1 MHLDKLRLIWRS
13 KSRLTTHN
21 KHKHGKSPTLS
32 QNPALDSIR
41 PYLVADGGNVE
52 VVEITTENVLKL
64 ALVGNC
70 QSCNM
75 SAMTFR
81 AGVEEAIRRDVPE
94 ITAVEEIKVG

>member
-1 MHLDKLRLIWRS
+1 MENH
-13 KSRLTTHN
+13 
-21 KHKHGKSPTLS
+21 TLYARI
-32 QNPALDSIR
+32 QTALDSIR

-52 VVEITTENVLKL
+52 IVEITPENVLKL
-64 ALVGNC
+64 ALTGNC

-94 ITAVEEIKVG
+94 ITAVEEVKP

>member
-1 MHLDKLRLIWRS
+1 MENHPL
-13 KSRLTTHN
+13 HN
-21 KHKHGKSPTLS
+21 RIQT
-32 QNPALDSIR
+32 ALDSIR

-52 VVEITTENVLKL
+52 IIEITPENVLKL
-64 ALVGNC
+64 ALTGNC

-94 ITAVEEIKVG
+94 ITAVEEVKP

>member
-1 MHLDKLRLIWRS
+1 MENHPLHARIQ
-13 KSRLTTHN
+13 T
-21 KHKHGKSPTLS
+21 
-32 QNPALDSIR
+32 ALDSIR

-52 VVEITTENVLKL
+52 VVEITPDNVLKL
-64 ALVGNC
+64 ALTGNC

-94 ITAVEEIKVG
+94 ITAVEEVKP

>member
-1 MHLDKLRLIWRS
+1 MENHPLYARIQ
-13 KSRLTTHN
+13 T
-21 KHKHGKSPTLS
+21 
-32 QNPALDSIR
+32 ALDSIR

-52 VVEITTENVLKL
+52 ITEITSDNVLKL
-64 ALVGNC
+64 ALTGNC

-94 ITAVEEIKVG
+94 ITAVEEVKP

>member
-1 MHLDKLRLIWRS
+1 MENHPLYTRV
-13 KSRLTTHN
+13 
-21 KHKHGKSPTLS
+21 
-32 QNPALDSIR
+32 QQALDSIR

-52 VVEITTENVLKL
+52 IVEISSENVLKL

-81 AGVEEAIRRDVPE
+81 AGIEEAIKRDVPE
-94 ITAVEEIKVG
+94 IVSVEEIKDL

>member
-1 MHLDKLRLIWRS
+1 MENHPLYARIQS
-13 KSRLTTHN
+13 
-21 KHKHGKSPTLS
+21 
-32 QNPALDSIR
+32 ALDSIR

-52 VVEITTENVLKL
+52 ITEITPDNVLKL
-64 ALVGNC
+64 ALTGNC

-94 ITAVEEIKVG
+94 ITAVEEVKP

>member
-1 MHLDKLRLIWRS
+1 MENHPLYTRVQ
-13 KSRLTTHN
+13 H
-21 KHKHGKSPTLS
+21 
-32 QNPALDSIR
+32 ALDSIR

-52 VVEITTENVLKL
+52 IVEISSENVLKL

-81 AGVEEAIRRDVPE
+81 AGIEEAIKRDVPE
-94 ITAVEEIKVG
+94 IVAVEEIKDL

>member
-1 MHLDKLRLIWRS
+1 MENHPL
-13 KSRLTTHN
+13 HN
-21 KHKHGKSPTLS
+21 RIQT
-32 QNPALDSIR
+32 ALDSIR

-52 VVEITTENVLKL
+52 IVEITPENVLKL
-64 ALVGNC
+64 TLTGNC

-94 ITAVEEIKVG
+94 ITAVEEVKP

>member
-1 MHLDKLRLIWRS
+1 MENHPLYTRVQ
-13 KSRLTTHN
+13 H
-21 KHKHGKSPTLS
+21 
-32 QNPALDSIR
+32 ALDSIR

-52 VVEITTENVLKL
+52 IVEISSENVLKL

-81 AGVEEAIRRDVPE
+81 AGVEEAIKREVPE
-94 ITAVEEIKVG
+94 VKSVEEISQIIPQ

>member
-1 MHLDKLRLIWRS
+1 MENHPLYTRVQS
-13 KSRLTTHN
+13 
-21 KHKHGKSPTLS
+21 
-32 QNPALDSIR
+32 ALDSIR

-52 VVEITTENVLKL
+52 IVEISSDNVLKL

-81 AGVEEAIRRDVPE
+81 AGIEEAIKRDVPE
-94 ITAVEEIKVG
+94 IVSVEEIKDL

>member
-1 MHLDKLRLIWRS
+1 MENHPLYTRVQS
-13 KSRLTTHN
+13 
-21 KHKHGKSPTLS
+21 
-32 QNPALDSIR
+32 ALDSIR

-52 VVEITTENVLKL
+52 IIEISSDNVLKL

-81 AGVEEAIRRDVPE
+81 AGIEEAIKRDVPE
-94 ITAVEEIKVG
+94 IVAVEEIKDL

>member
-1 MHLDKLRLIWRS
+1 MENHPLY
-13 KSRLTTHN
+13 SRIQT
-21 KHKHGKSPTLS
+21 
-32 QNPALDSIR
+32 ALDSIR

-52 VVEITTENVLKL
+52 ITEITADNVLRL
-64 ALVGNC
+64 RLTGNC

-94 ITAVEEIKVG
+94 ITAVEEVKP

>member
-1 MHLDKLRLIWRS
+1 MENHQL
-13 KSRLTTHN
+13 HN
-21 KHKHGKSPTLS
+21 RIQT
-32 QNPALDSIR
+32 ALDSIR

-52 VVEITTENVLKL
+52 IVEITPENVLKL
-64 ALVGNC
+64 ALTGNC

-94 ITAVEEIKVG
+94 ITAVEEVKP

>member
-1 MHLDKLRLIWRS
+1 MENHPLYARIQ
-13 KSRLTTHN
+13 T
-21 KHKHGKSPTLS
+21 
-32 QNPALDSIR
+32 ALDSIR

-52 VVEITTENVLKL
+52 ITEITSDNVLRL
-64 ALVGNC
+64 ALTGNC

-94 ITAVEEIKVG
+94 ITAVEEMKP